1 MICDGCHILLI
12 FLILGKAFEVFGEC
26 AGRREA
32 EKEIEE
38 YLRKKEIRRK
48 IDEKYKIDEEDEE

>member
-12 FLILGKAFEVFGEC
+12 FLILGKAIEMFGEC
-26 AGRREA
+26 AGHRKEM
-32 EKEIEE
+32 KEIEE
-38 YLRKKEIRRK
+38 RLKRKEILRK